1 MALTLHCLCPF
12 SSLASFHSHWCA
24 KHSLQSC
31 AAFASLF
38 STCNWTVLPCERWE
52 HLSWLKNIS
61 KASAKRNVCSKRLQG
76 SSLGGYVAHALWA
89 WSLLPSCVSL
99 GLVRAGLVVPS
110 QGSLGT
116 VTNSDMF
123 NQIYWHMSTAGLAQ
137 LATSIPIHPRSSL
150 QCDFLPVQPS
160 FRQLWWLETDL
171 ILTFR
176 K

>member
-1 MALTLHCLCPF
+1 MCETF
-12 SSLASFHSHWCA
+12 
-24 KHSLQSC
+24 
-31 AAFASLF
+31 AAVMQRMFASLF
-38 STCNWTVLPCERWE
+38 NTCNWTVLPCERWE
-52 HLSWLKNIS
+52 HLSRLKNIS

-76 SSLGGYVAHALWA
+76 SSLGGYVAYALWA

-123 NQIYWHMSTAGLAQ
+123 NQIYWHMSTADLAQ